1 MRTGSFAGASF
12 VVVLVVV
19 LGGASDLKAHNP
31 ARNQLQSGSRDTS
44 AMESLSG
51 PESPHIWRAPI
62 GTDERPEATCEMRAG
77 SAVLFSAVAQLPRR
91 IPQRQREEEEMR
103 EKMEKEQAKK
113 LNEERF
119 ENLKRDTD
127 RLLKLST
134 ELKEYVDKANK
145 DTLSLDVIRKAEEIE
160 KLARSVKE
168 KMKGSY

>member
-1 MRTGSFAGASF
+1 
-12 VVVLVVV
+12 
-19 LGGASDLKAHNP
+19 
-31 ARNQLQSGSRDTS
+31 
-44 AMESLSG
+44 
-51 PESPHIWRAPI
+51 
-62 GTDERPEATCEMRAG
+62 MRAG